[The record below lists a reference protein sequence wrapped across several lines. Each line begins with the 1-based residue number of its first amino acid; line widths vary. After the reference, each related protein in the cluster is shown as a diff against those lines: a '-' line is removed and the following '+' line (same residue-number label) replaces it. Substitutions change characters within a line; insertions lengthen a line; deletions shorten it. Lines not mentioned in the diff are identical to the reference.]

1 MDRTTLSLAA
11 QQGGGPR
18 PPTFYDVQETAVM
31 FRMSRMTVYRAI
43 RSGELP
49 AVRIRGRW
57 LVPARVVDA
66 LVAAA
71 EAALDQR
78 NQED

>member
-1 MDRTTLSLAA
+1 MQHQTQA
-11 QQGGGPR
+11 QA
-18 PPTFYDVQETAVM
+18 PTFYDVQNVADM

-57 LVPARVVDA
+57 LVPARVVEA
-66 LVAAA
+66 LVAGA
-71 EAALDQR
+71 EAALAQR
-78 NQED
+78 VEEA

>member
-1 MDRTTLSLAA
+1 MRHQPLAQA
-11 QQGGGPR
+11 
-18 PPTFYDVQETAVM
+18 PTFYDVQNVADM

-57 LVPARVVDA
+57 LVPARVVEA
-66 LVAAA
+66 LVASA
-71 EAALDQR
+71 EAALVQR
-78 NQED
+78 DEEV

>member
-1 MDRTTLSLAA
+1 MSRTQPSA
-11 QQGGGPR
+11 
-18 PPTFYDVQETAVM
+18 PPTFYDVQDVAEM

-57 LVPARVVDA
+57 IVPASVVDA
-66 LVAAA
+66 LVAKA
-71 EAALDQR
+71 EAALQDR
-78 NQED
+78 ASGSAD

>member
-1 MDRTTLSLAA
+1 MLPSTT
-11 QQGGGPR
+11 PT
-18 PPTFYDVQETAVM
+18 PPTFYDVQNVADM

-57 LVPARVVDA
+57 LVPARVVEA
-66 LVAAA
+66 LVAGA
-71 EAALDQR
+71 EAALTQRDQ
-78 NQED
+78 EV

>member
-1 MDRTTLSLAA
+1 MSPA
-11 QQGGGPR
+11 QPSA
-18 PPTFYDVQETAVM
+18 PPTFYDVQDIADM

-57 LVPARVVDA
+57 IVPASVVAA
-66 LVAAA
+66 LVADA
-71 EAALDQR
+71 EAALDKR
-78 NQED
+78 GAGSAG